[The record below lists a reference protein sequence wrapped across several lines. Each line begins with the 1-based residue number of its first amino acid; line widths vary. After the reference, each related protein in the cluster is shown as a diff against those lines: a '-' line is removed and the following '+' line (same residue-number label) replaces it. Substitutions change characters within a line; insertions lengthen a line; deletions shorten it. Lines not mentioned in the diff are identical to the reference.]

1 MKKLVSIILAG
12 GQGKRMDILCH
23 GRAKPGLPFAGQF
36 RIIDFTLSNCIHS
49 GIGEIA
55 VLIDYQR
62 SYMADYL
69 RAWKTIN
76 SGKYN
81 LSILPPRA
89 GYYNGTADAVYQ
101 NRDYLIKHDA
111 SNIFILAA
119 DHVYKMDYRKMFN
132 FHQNKVADITIG
144 VIPVPIEQAHRFGI
158 VQTDIKDRITDFT
171 EKPKY
176 PASNLAS
183 MGIYIFNRNVLL
195 EQLVEDSKDEYSV
208 HDFGH
213 SILPNLIK
221 KYRVF
226 AHTYNGYW
234 QDIGTVEAYYQASME
249 LTSKLPSFSLD
260 SNWPIHTRDRILPS
274 SYISSHGNTNRSIIS
289 RDCIIKGKVEDS
301 IISPGVRIED
311 NAVIRNSVVMANSA
325 IESDSIIDRCIVD
338 EDVYIGE
345 SCHIGMG
352 TSLLP
357 GDWDITIIGK
367 GTRIPPHTIIARN
380 CKIMP
385 NVRPEDFS
393 SHTVASGTVLYHR
406 GSTQNMHQHK

>member
-1 MKKLVSIILAG
+1 MKKLISVILAG

-49 GIGEIA
+49 GINEIA

-69 RAWKTIN
+69 RTWNKVN
-76 SGKYN
+76 YGKYS

-89 GYYNGTADAVYQ
+89 GYYKGTADAVYQ
-101 NRDYLIKHDA
+101 NRDHIIKHDA
-111 SNIFILAA
+111 PYVLILAA
-119 DHVYKMDYRKMFN
+119 DHVYKMDYRKMLN
-132 FHQNKVADITIG
+132 FHQNKVADITVG

-158 VQTDIKDRITDFT
+158 IQTDIKGRIIEFT

-176 PASNLAS
+176 PVSSLAS

-195 EQLVEDSKDEYSV
+195 EQLLEDARDEYSI

-213 SILPNLIK
+213 SILPELTK
-221 KYRVF
+221 KYRIF
-226 AHTYNGYW
+226 AYTYNDYW

-249 LTSKLPSFSLD
+249 LTHKLPSFSLD
-260 SNWPIHTRDRILPS
+260 SNWPIQTRDRISPS
-274 SYISSHGNTNRSIIS
+274 SYISTHGKTNRSIIS
-289 RDCIIKGKVEDS
+289 QDCIIKGKVEDS

-311 NAVIRNSVVMANSA
+311 NAVVKNSVVMAHSV
-325 IESDSIIDRCIVD
+325 IESDSIIDRCILD

-345 SCHIGMG
+345 SCHIGKG

-357 GDWDITIIGK
+357 GDWDVTIIGR
-367 GTRIPPHTIIARN
+367 GTRIPANTIIARN

-385 NVRPEDFS
+385 HVKPEDFS
-393 SHTVASGTVLYHR
+393 SRTVPPGTVLCHR
-406 GSTQNMHQHK
+406 GTA